1 MKQLKLALIGCG
13 DRGSCYMHY
22 LDDNPEKFKLV
33 AVADPL
39 PEKRQY
45 FIDNYNVPA
54 EGVFDDYKELLS
66 KEKLIAQLKKF
77 ICACGKFCRR
87 YLCVEIQRYKSL
99 RNPLNFADNW
109 YIII

>member
-1 MKQLKLALIGCG
+1 MKQLKLALVGCG

-45 FIDNYNVPA
+45 FIDNYDVPA
-54 EGVFDDYKELLS
+54 EGVYDDYKKLLS
-66 KEKLIAQLKKF
+66 QPKLADIVMICTQDKMHFEPAMKAIELGYHLLLEKPAAPTPEE
-77 ICACGKFCRR
+77 C
-87 YLCVEIQRYKSL
+87 
-99 RNPLNFADNW
+99 
-109 YIII
+109 